1 MCRSIALA
9 LACMASLLTA
19 AQAATLPRVASINV
33 CSDQLLLTLAD
44 PEQILGLSPYAR
56 EPARSFYYKQAADY
70 PLLTGEAEDAL
81 LLKADVIITTRFT
94 KLATRQM
101 LKQQGALLIE
111 LDAVET
117 IDRVK
122 AQIREIGDLVGHR
135 DRAEAA
141 VARIDEALARAQKA
155 ASRKAFRVLP
165 LERRGWVSG
174 RDTLIT
180 SLLTTVGLVNA
191 AESLGISYGGFAS
204 LEQVVVA
211 RPDYLLMSE
220 QGDFAED
227 EGRAFVLHPALE
239 RLYPP
244 EKRLVI
250 PERYTVCGGPMLADA
265 LDLLTAELG
274 RIGQ

>member
-1 MCRSIALA
+1 MRRLLASVVAFTMLLIADA
-9 LACMASLLTA
+9 R
-19 AQAATLPRVASINV
+19 AATLPRVASINV

-56 EPARSFYYKQAADY
+56 EPARSFLYDLAANY
-70 PLLTGEAEDAL
+70 PLLSGDAEDVL
-81 LLKADVIITTRFT
+81 LLKADIIITTRYT

-101 LKQQGALLIE
+101 LKRLGARLIE

-117 IDRVK
+117 ADQVK
-122 AQIREIGDLVGHR
+122 AQIRAVGILVGHP

-141 VARIDEALARAQKA
+141 VARIDAALARAQKA
-155 ASRKAFRVLP
+155 ASRRAFRVLP

-174 RDTLIT
+174 RDSLIS

-191 AESLGISYGGFAS
+191 ADQLGIGYGGFAS
-204 LEQVVVA
+204 LEAVVA
-211 RPDYLLMSE
+211 LRPDYLLMSE

-239 RLYPP
+239 RLYPT
-244 EKRLVI
+244 EKRLTI

-265 LDLLTAELG
+265 LDLLTVELG
-274 RIGQ
+274 RLPR